1 MRVLPKKNSKIAE
14 LIINHVKDN
23 LKAYT
28 IVSIILLIG
37 IIFGVLFVNNMNQTQ
52 KEEVQTYLTDFT
64 VSLKDGASID
74 RRKASSKINKQ

>member
-14 LIINHVKDN
+14 LVIKHVKDN

-52 KEEVQTYLTDFT
+52 TEEVQTYLTDFT
-64 VSLKDGASID
+64 GSLKEGASID
-74 RRKASSKINKQ
+74 RR

>member
-14 LIINHVKDN
+14 LVIKHVKDN

-52 KEEVQTYLTDFT
+52 TEEVQTYLTDFT
-64 VSLKDGASID
+64 DSLKEGASID
-74 RRKASSKINKQ
+74 RR